1 MDVKRLTGAVAV
13 ALLLTTL
20 PIVPIQALP
29 RDSRLDRVQAQV
41 SALEMQAEAAA
52 EEWNAAKSK
61 LAVSQARVTALQ
73 HKAAQERA
81 SYAMVSKDLGRLITA
96 MYKAGMIDLDVQAL
110 FADNP
115 TIFLAQMSA
124 VQQIGAS
131 QAVTLKRIRARRIAL
146 TQAESAVK
154 AEQQIAA
161 RLTAEAAAHKR
172 SADASLAKAAH
183 VLQSLQAAE
192 RKRLAAL
199 QRAQK
204 LAAARRAV
212 RARAT
217 IQSSLV
223 AVSGRVQR
231 VIRYALSKVG
241 RRYSFG
247 SSGPSSFDCSGL
259 VMSSYHQIGISLPH
273 YSRGQYS
280 VTRRVSRGS
289 LRPGDLVFFFGRG
302 IKHVGMY
309 IGHNQFVHAANYQSG
324 VIVTSLSDPYYVMR
338 TSGYGR
344 VVR

>member
-1 MDVKRLTGAVAV
+1 M
-13 ALLLTTL
+13 LLSSISFE
-20 PIVPIQALP
+20 PAQALP

-41 SALEMQAEAAA
+41 AELEMQAESAA
-52 EEWNAAKSK
+52 EDWNAAKSK
-61 LAVSQARVTALQ
+61 LAVSQARVVALQ
-73 HKAAQERA
+73 QKAAKERA
-81 SYAMVSKDLGRLITA
+81 SYAIVSKDLGRLITA
-96 MYKAGMIDLDVQAL
+96 MYKAGMVDIDVQAL

-115 TIFLAQMSA
+115 TTFLAQMSA

-131 QAVTLKRIRARRIAL
+131 QAVTLKRIRARRISL
-146 TQAESAVK
+146 TQAEAAVL
-154 AEQQIAA
+154 AEKRIAA
-161 RLTAEAAAHKR
+161 RLTSEAAAHKR
-172 SADASLAKAAH
+172 SADASLAKAAK

-204 LAAARRAV
+204 KAAARRAAK
-212 RARAT
+212 ARAT
-217 IQSSLV
+217 VKTSLV
-223 AVSGRVQR
+223 SVSGRVQR
-231 VIRYALSKVG
+231 VIKYALSQVG
-241 RRYSFG
+241 DRYSFG
-247 SSGPSSFDCSGL
+247 ASGPSSFDCSGL
-259 VMSSYHQIGISLPH
+259 VMTSYRQIGISLPH

-309 IGHNQFVHAANYQSG
+309 IGRNQFVHAANYQSG